1 MARVP
6 STELQRISRPL
17 SRRKTKIVCTLG
29 PAVDSVLALRAL
41 MEAGM
46 NVARFNCSHGSWAT
60 KKEWA
65 RWIRLMNPICG
76 PVAVLVDLQG
86 PKIRLDSLPENE
98 LMLAQGSL
106 VKVGLGKNVD
116 VPISHKGILAVLR
129 PGERVLIGDGH
140 VELRITQGEGGR
152 FQARVVAGGT
162 IRSKQGVTVVN
173 RTIDELAI
181 TEKDREDLE
190 HAMEID
196 ADFIALSYCRR
207 PEDVLEL
214 RSILQRN
221 KKNAHIIP
229 KIETREAVQ
238 NIEKILAVSDGIMI
252 ARGDLGLQVELEEV
266 PLIQKRLIRAAR
278 EAGKPV
284 ITATQMLESMIDFP
298 RPTRAEVAD
307 VANAILD
314 GTDAVML
321 SAETAIGKYPTQ
333 AVRTMASIAE
343 YTEPEIDREAIFREL
358 TRSRSKIDSTEAV
371 AAAVAQ
377 LVASV
382 SPRAVVTSSSSGQT
396 PRLVSRFRLKPHV
409 LCTTW
414 NPKTQNQLAIVY
426 GVEAVFMPLPLDTE
440 AVIIN
445 SIQAF
450 RQARRLKRGDSV
462 VITAGVPPGKPGST
476 NLILNYNV
484 R

>member
-1 MARVP
+1 
-6 STELQRISRPL
+6 
-17 SRRKTKIVCTLG
+17 
-29 PAVDSVLALRAL
+29 
-41 MEAGM
+41 
-46 NVARFNCSHGSWAT
+46 
-60 KKEWA
+60 
-65 RWIRLMNPICG
+65 
-76 PVAVLVDLQG
+76 
-86 PKIRLDSLPENE
+86 
-98 LMLAQGSL
+98 
-106 VKVGLGKNVD
+106 
-116 VPISHKGILAVLR
+116 
-129 PGERVLIGDGH
+129 
-140 VELRITQGEGGR
+140 
-152 FQARVVAGGT
+152 
-162 IRSKQGVTVVN
+162 
-173 RTIDELAI
+173 
-181 TEKDREDLE
+181 
-190 HAMEID
+190 
-196 ADFIALSYCRR
+196 
-207 PEDVLEL
+207 
-214 RSILQRN
+214 
-221 KKNAHIIP
+221 
-229 KIETREAVQ
+229 
-238 NIEKILAVSDGIMI
+238 
-252 ARGDLGLQVELEEV
+252 
-266 PLIQKRLIRAAR
+266 
-278 EAGKPV
+278 
-284 ITATQMLESMIDFP
+284 
-298 RPTRAEVAD
+298 
-307 VANAILD
+307 
-314 GTDAVML
+314 ML